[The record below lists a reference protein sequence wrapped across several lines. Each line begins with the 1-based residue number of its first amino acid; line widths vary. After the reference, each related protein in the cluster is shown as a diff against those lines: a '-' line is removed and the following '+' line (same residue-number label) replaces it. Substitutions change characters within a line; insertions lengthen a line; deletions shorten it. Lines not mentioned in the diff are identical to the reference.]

1 MTSSTAVHICVVAAS
16 APSHMYPHLPVVR
29 ELVARG
35 HRVSYA
41 VGAHLAEPARRT
53 GADVIGCT
61 SVLPG
66 APGAPASWDEDDPV
80 GGMRIFL
87 DEAIHVLPQLH
98 AALDGDR
105 PDLVLYDIG
114 GMAGPVAA
122 DRWGVP
128 AAQLSPSE
136 VAWDGYHEDMAEVL
150 DPLLNSPSGLAYR
163 QAFDDWLRSS
173 HTSLTFDEVT
183 GMPARCLVLIP
194 RVMQRHADRV
204 GDRYRFVGPC
214 IDPRREDPGDWAPPE
229 GDGPLALLAFGTSY
243 TDRAD
248 VYRHVMAAL
257 DGLGWRLVLAT
268 GRVDADE
275 LRRESGAVPDWV
287 QLRDTVPQPA
297 VLRVADAFLTHAGMG
312 SCTEGLWYG
321 VPMVAMPQA
330 VDQPANAARLEAI
343 GAGRCLQT
351 HLPEPAEIREALL
364 SVTSDPHIG
373 LRLKAIRDD
382 IRAHGGPVHAADA
395 VEDVIAGRW

>member
-1 MTSSTAVHICVVAAS
+1 MASGTGLHICVVAAS
-16 APSHMYPHLPVVR
+16 APSHMYPHLPLVG

-41 VGAHLAEPARRT
+41 VGTHLAALARDT
-53 GADVIGCT
+53 GAEVVGCT

-66 APGAPASWDEDDPV
+66 APGVPESWDDDDPV
-80 GGMRIFL
+80 RGMRIFL
-87 DEAIHVLPQLH
+87 DEAVHVLPQLH
-98 AALDGDR
+98 TALDGDR

-122 DRWGVP
+122 AQWGVP

-136 VAWDGYHEDMAEVL
+136 VAWEGYHEDMAEIL
-150 DPLLNSPSGLAYR
+150 QPLLDSPSGLAYR
-163 QAFDDWLRSS
+163 RAFDDWLTGS
-173 HTSLTFDEVT
+173 HTGLTFDEVT
-183 GMPARCLVLIP
+183 GAPRRCLALIP

-204 GDRYRFVGPC
+204 GNRYRFVGPC
-214 IDPRREDPGDWAPPE
+214 IDSRREDPGDWAAPN

-248 VYRHVMAAL
+248 VYRNVITAL
-257 DGLGWRLVLAT
+257 DGLGWRLVIAT
-268 GRVDADE
+268 GRAE
-275 LRRESGAVPDWV
+275 MGAVPEWV

-297 VLRVADAFLTHAGMG
+297 VLRVADAFFTHAGMG

-321 VPMVAMPQA
+321 VPMIAMPQA
-330 VDQPANAARLEAI
+330 VDQPANAAHLQEI
-343 GAGRCLQT
+343 GAGRHLAD
-351 HLPEPAEIREALL
+351 HLPGPAEIRDALL
-364 SVTSDPHIG
+364 SVTSDPRIRM
-373 LRLKAIRDD
+373 RLNEIRDD

-395 VEDVIAGRW
+395 VEDVAAGRW

>member
-1 MTSSTAVHICVVAAS
+1 MFPRAGLHICVVAAS

-29 ELVARG
+29 ELVERG
-35 HRVSYA
+35 HRVSYV
-41 VGAHLAEPARRT
+41 VGAHRAELVRDT

-66 APGAPASWDEDDPV
+66 APGGPESWDDDGDPV
-80 GGMRIFL
+80 RGMQLFL

-98 AALDGDR
+98 TALDDDR

-122 DRWGVP
+122 DQWGVP

-150 DPLLNSPSGLAYR
+150 GPLLNSPSGQAYR
-163 QAFDDWLRSS
+163 RTFDDWLARS
-173 HTSLTFDEVT
+173 HTGLTFDVVT
-183 GMPARCLVLIP
+183 GAPHRCLVLIP

-214 IDPRREDPGDWAPPE
+214 IDPRREDPGDWVPPA

-248 VYRHVMAAL
+248 VHRHVITAL

-268 GRVDADE
+268 GRGE
-275 LRRESGAVPDWV
+275 LSGLSTVPDWV

-297 VLRVADAFLTHAGMG
+297 VLRVADAFFTHAGMG

-330 VDQPANAARLEAI
+330 VDQPDNAARLQGI
-343 GAGRCLQT
+343 GAGVHLQA
-351 HLPEPAEIREALL
+351 HLPEPAEIRQALL
-364 SVTSDPHIG
+364 YVTSDPRVR
-373 LRLKAIRDD
+373 LRLNGIREE
-382 IRAHGGPVHAADA
+382 IRAHGGPAHAADA
-395 VEDVIAGRW
+395 VEDVAAGRW